1 MSMDNA
7 IAFYEAVIIFAVTY
21 IGIIFDKIPRTICAL
36 VGGGM
41 MIYFHHV
48 TQDMAIKEFID
59 FNTLGLLA
67 GMMVLIS
74 IVKQSGFF
82 EAMALW
88 AVKKSRGKA
97 KTLLILLSAIT
108 GIGAALIDSVTAA
121 LLIAPMTISICR
133 MIKINPMP
141 VLISEVLMSN
151 IGGTALMIGNP
162 PNVMIG
168 SAAKLEF
175 MQFLVNLAPV
185 VIVTMALTIM
195 VILLVY
201 RGTLHSRELT
211 EKELAAI
218 HIRSAIRDMGGMRRS
233 LAVLALTVLGFVIH
247 GSFGLQSATIA
258 MSGAIAA
265 IIVCGV
271 DPEEAL
277 KEIDMNTLLFFMGL
291 FVLVGGLETTGV
303 INAMA
308 QQGITLVNGDLKT
321 MTFVILALS
330 GIASAFV
337 DNIPFTATMIPL
349 IQDMQNL
356 MGIQADY
363 LWWSLSLGAC
373 FGGNG
378 TLIGASPNVI
388 IMAEAARSGY
398 HISFTR
404 FMKACFPIMLLT
416 LLFSGIY
423 LYLRYFL

>member
-1 MSMDNA
+1 MDNT
-7 IAFYEAVIIFAVTY
+7 IAFYEAIIIFAVTY

-41 MIYFHHV
+41 MIYLHHV

-74 IVKQSGFF
+74 VVKQSGFF

-88 AVKKSRGKA
+88 AVKKSKGKA
-97 KTLLILLSAIT
+97 KTLLVLLSAIT

-133 MIKINPMP
+133 MVKINPMP

-175 MQFLVNLAPV
+175 MQFLFNLAPV
-185 VIVTMALTIM
+185 VLLTMACTIA
-195 VILLVY
+195 VILIVY
-201 RGTLHSRELT
+201 RSSLHSRELT
-211 EKELAAI
+211 EEELRAI
-218 HIRSAIRDMGGMRRS
+218 RIRSAIRDISGMKKS
-233 LAVLALTVLGFVIH
+233 LTVLLLTVIGFVIH
-247 GSFGLQSATIA
+247 SNFGLQSATIA
-258 MSGAIAA
+258 MSGAILA
-265 IIVCGV
+265 ILVCGI

-277 KEIDMNTLLFFMGL
+277 KEIDMNTLLFFIGL
-291 FVLVGGLETTGV
+291 FVLVGGLETAGV
-303 INAMA
+303 IKAMA
-308 QQGITLVNGDLKT
+308 EKGIALVDGDVKT
-321 MTFVILALS
+321 MTFVILFLS

-404 FMKACFPIMLLT
+404 YLRACFPIMLLS
-416 LLFSGIY
+416 LLISGVY
-423 LYLRYFL
+423 LYLRYFFS

>member
-1 MSMDNA
+1 MDNT

-41 MIYFHHV
+41 MIYFNHV

-277 KEIDMNTLLFFMGL
+277 KEIDMNTLLFFIGL

-308 QQGITLVNGDLKT
+308 QQGITLVNGDVKT

-416 LLFSGIY
+416 LLISGIY

>member
-1 MSMDNA
+1 MDNT

-308 QQGITLVNGDLKT
+308 QQGITLVNGDVKT

-356 MGIQADY
+356 MGLQADY

-416 LLFSGIY
+416 LLISGIY

>member
-1 MSMDNA
+1 MDNT

-271 DPEEAL
+271 DSEEAL
-277 KEIDMNTLLFFMGL
+277 KEIDMNTLLFFIGL

-416 LLFSGIY
+416 LLISGIY

>member
-1 MSMDNA
+1 MDSS
-7 IAFYEAVIIFAVTY
+7 IAFYQAIVIFAVTY
-21 IGIIFDKIPRTICAL
+21 VGIILDKIPRTVCAL
-36 VGGGM
+36 VGGGL
-41 MIYFHHV
+41 MIYCHQV

-67 GMMVLIS
+67 GMMILIS

-88 AVKKSRGKA
+88 AVKKSKGKA
-97 KTLLILLSAIT
+97 KTLLVLLSVIT

-133 MIKINPMP
+133 MVQINPMP
-141 VLISEVLMSN
+141 FLISEVLMSN

-175 MQFLVNLAPV
+175 MKFLKNLAPV
-185 VIVTMALTIM
+185 VTVTMLCTIM
-195 VILLVY
+195 AVLLIY
-201 RGTLHSRELT
+201 RKSLHSRELT
-211 EKELAAI
+211 ERELQGI
-218 HIRSAIRDMGGMRRS
+218 KVRSAIRDMEGMKHS
-233 LAVLALTVLGFVIH
+233 LSVLALTVMGFVVH
-247 GSFGLQSATIA
+247 SSFGLQSATIA
-258 MSGAIAA
+258 MTGAIVA
-265 IIVCGV
+265 IIACKAN
-271 DPEEAL
+271 PEEAL

-291 FVLVGGLETTGV
+291 FVLVGGLESAGV
-303 INAMA
+303 IKLMA
-308 QQGITLVNGDLKT
+308 EQGIALVDGDLKV
-321 MTFVILALS
+321 MTFVILFLS

-356 MGIQADY
+356 MGVQADY
-363 LWWSLSLGAC
+363 LWWSLALGAC

-388 IMAEAARSGY
+388 IMAEAARSGFN
-398 HISFTR
+398 ISFTR
-404 FMKACFPIMLLT
+404 FLKICFPIMVFT
-416 LLFSGIY
+416 LIISAFY
-423 LYLRYFL
+423 LYLRYFFFG

>member
-1 MSMDNA
+1 MDNA

-141 VLISEVLMSN
+141 VLITEVLMSN

-308 QQGITLVNGDLKT
+308 QQGITLVNGDVKT

-356 MGIQADY
+356 MGLQADY

-416 LLFSGIY
+416 LLISGIY

>member
-1 MSMDNA
+1 MSMDNT

-185 VIVTMALTIM
+185 VIVTMVLTIM

-277 KEIDMNTLLFFMGL
+277 KEIDMNTLLFFIGL

-416 LLFSGIY
+416 LLISGIY

>member
-1 MSMDNA
+1 MDNT

-141 VLISEVLMSN
+141 VLITEVLMSN

-185 VIVTMALTIM
+185 VIVTMVLTIM

-416 LLFSGIY
+416 LLISGIY

>member
-1 MSMDNA
+1 MDNT

-141 VLISEVLMSN
+141 VLITEVLMSN

-185 VIVTMALTIM
+185 VIVTMVLTIM

-308 QQGITLVNGDLKT
+308 QQGITLVNGDVKT

-356 MGIQADY
+356 MGLQADY

-416 LLFSGIY
+416 LLISGIY

>member
-1 MSMDNA
+1 MDNT

-185 VIVTMALTIM
+185 VIVTMVLTIM

-277 KEIDMNTLLFFMGL
+277 KEIDMNTLLFFIGL

-308 QQGITLVNGDLKT
+308 QQGITLVNGDVKT

-356 MGIQADY
+356 MGLQADY

-416 LLFSGIY
+416 LLISGIY

>member
-291 FVLVGGLETTGV
+291 FVLVGGPETTGV

-308 QQGITLVNGDLKT
+308 QQGITLVNGDVKT

-356 MGIQADY
+356 MGLQADY

-416 LLFSGIY
+416 LLISGIY

>member
-1 MSMDNA
+1 MDNA

-277 KEIDMNTLLFFMGL
+277 KEIDMNTLLFFIGL

-308 QQGITLVNGDLKT
+308 QQGITLVNGDVKT

-356 MGIQADY
+356 MGLQADY

-416 LLFSGIY
+416 LLISGIY

>member
-1 MSMDNA
+1 MSMDNT

-41 MIYFHHV
+41 MIYFNHV

-277 KEIDMNTLLFFMGL
+277 KEIDMNTLLFFIGL

-308 QQGITLVNGDLKT
+308 QQGITLVNGDVKT

-416 LLFSGIY
+416 LLISGIY

>member
-1 MSMDNA
+1 MDNT

-141 VLISEVLMSN
+141 VLITEVLMSN

-277 KEIDMNTLLFFMGL
+277 KEIDMNTLLFFIGL

-416 LLFSGIY
+416 LLISGIY

>member
-1 MSMDNA
+1 MSMDNT

-277 KEIDMNTLLFFMGL
+277 KEIDMNTLLFFIGL

-416 LLFSGIY
+416 LLISGIY

>member
-1 MSMDNA
+1 MDNT

-277 KEIDMNTLLFFMGL
+277 KEIDMNTLLFFIGL

-416 LLFSGIY
+416 LLISGIY

>member
-1 MSMDNA
+1 MDNA

-211 EKELAAI
+211 EKELAAT

-308 QQGITLVNGDLKT
+308 QQGITLVNGDVKT

-356 MGIQADY
+356 MGLQADY

-416 LLFSGIY
+416 LLISGIY